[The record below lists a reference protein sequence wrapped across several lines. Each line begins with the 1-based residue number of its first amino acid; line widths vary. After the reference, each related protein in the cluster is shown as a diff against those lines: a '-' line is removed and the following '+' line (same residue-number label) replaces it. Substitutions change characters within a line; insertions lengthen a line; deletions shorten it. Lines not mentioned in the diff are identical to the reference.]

1 MANERK
7 FKHMKRILVPI
18 DFSENSFN
26 ALEFGLEIANKLS
39 ADLRIVHVKTRR
51 LAYRYSQVNEE
62 AILKDSIEDWMKD
75 IQEKYK
81 DKYRVP
87 GGSFDFRIRE
97 GNVFKEVSNQAKY
110 DDTTMI
116 VIGTHGA
123 SGFEDKWI
131 GSNAY
136 RLVYSAPVPVLTVR
150 PERKWRGIERIII
163 PISIDKSSRQKV
175 PAIVGLANLF
185 KAKILVVG
193 LKESGYGLLQSRVGA
208 FVKQTVRFVEKNT
221 DLEVTSEVISG
232 KSKAGVLMEYAF
244 SHNADLIAT
253 NVHHSSNPFE
263 NLFKPFANQLINESE
278 CPVLAIPTKDSLY
291 L

>member
-97 GNVFKEVSNQAKY
+97 GNVFKEVSNVITSYSIHYTKLY
-110 DDTTMI
+110 DKPCL
-116 VIGTHGA
+116 
-123 SGFEDKWI
+123 SL
-131 GSNAY
+131 
-136 RLVYSAPVPVLTVR
+136 RR
-150 PERKWRGIERIII
+150 PLG
-163 PISIDKSSRQKV
+163 
-175 PAIVGLANLF
+175 
-185 KAKILVVG
+185 
-193 LKESGYGLLQSRVGA
+193 
-208 FVKQTVRFVEKNT
+208 
-221 DLEVTSEVISG
+221 
-232 KSKAGVLMEYAF
+232 
-244 SHNADLIAT
+244 
-253 NVHHSSNPFE
+253 
-263 NLFKPFANQLINESE
+263 
-278 CPVLAIPTKDSLY
+278 
-291 L
+291 